1 MDKSKD
7 NLDDDNKME
16 KYESNFDYD
25 PQTYCRVCD
34 MNLRGI
40 QHLLKCQNS
49 ELVKA
54 KPPSS
59 QVEQDYETFE
69 TKEKDNSEKVDKRE
83 EKNHETLAEKV
94 SKLENE
100 GEEMN
105 DIVEE
110 VEKAEKLLAI
120 IRDLENRDLSD
131 QDRVTLKFAQEKL
144 IERANQIKDLVKKK
158 EEIVK
163 NETAENELK
172 EEESDKV
179 ENEEK
184 NEAET
189 DQEKVEYEEDEINKV
204 VEQAEKNLELIRVRQ
219 RRVLSPQDHLA
230 LNVAEETLREKI
242 NQVKDLIKKRE
253 DVVEN
258 ETKVK
263 EEEEAE
269 SDKVNDKEKS
279 EVCVEENNETVGES
293 VEDLIK
299 KREDVVE
306 NETKEK
312 EEEEAESDKVDD
324 KDLTPEEPKSAFPR
338 LRLSLIHI

>member
-1 MDKSKD
+1 
-7 NLDDDNKME
+7 ME

-69 TKEKDNSEKVDKRE
+69 TKEKDNSEKVDKTE

-105 DIVEE
+105 DIVKE
-110 VEKAEKLLAI
+110 VEKAEKLLAL

-144 IERANQIKDLVKKK
+144 IERANQIKDLVKKERRNSQK
-158 EEIVK
+158 RDSGK
-163 NETAENELK
+163 R
-172 EEESDKV
+172 V
-179 ENEEK
+179 ERRR
-184 NEAET
+184 
-189 DQEKVEYEEDEINKV
+189 
-204 VEQAEKNLELIRVRQ
+204 IRQSR
-219 RRVLSPQDHLA
+219 
-230 LNVAEETLREKI
+230 K
-242 NQVKDLIKKRE
+242 
-253 DVVEN
+253 
-258 ETKVK
+258 
-263 EEEEAE
+263 
-269 SDKVNDKEKS
+269 
-279 EVCVEENNETVGES
+279 
-293 VEDLIK
+293 
-299 KREDVVE
+299 
-306 NETKEK
+306 
-312 EEEEAESDKVDD
+312 
-324 KDLTPEEPKSAFPR
+324 
-338 LRLSLIHI
+338 